1 MIVYRI
7 TSKKY
12 SERLSSSGVANLW
25 NRDRE
30 YVIYAAQSR
39 SLASLELVVHRS
51 MIKPNSPYKVLL
63 IELDIPKSQILKVN
77 HQDLPINWKSMQAY
91 NQLQNIGSDWYSNK
105 KKLVLQI
112 PSAVIPQESNYVINT
127 QHPLFTSQV
136 KIIERE
142 DYFWDKRLL

>member
-1 MIVYRI
+1 ME
-7 TSKKY
+7 TMSK
-12 SERLSSSGVANLW
+12 
-25 NRDRE
+25 
-30 YVIYAAQSR
+30 
-39 SLASLELVVHRS
+39 
-51 MIKPNSPYKVLL
+51 SPTKR
-63 IELDIPKSQILKVN
+63 
-77 HQDLPINWKSMQAY
+77 
-91 NQLQNIGSDWYSNK
+91 LQNIGSDWYSNK